1 MIREEVI
8 DFLECR
14 RAYYASLSTD
24 PSPHVKATKVC
35 GYTLAESANACLIA
49 IKALEQDCI
58 SRTDMLDA
66 IGHGTTYTS
75 EDLQRIVKELP
86 SANIEYGVEMSGI
99 PTGSE
104 SDQNDDIE
112 AMLEH
117 LWNATEEDHRRYS
130 EVEVCGSN
138 FIQLKQDVLNNKQL
152 WRKLRE
158 IEDEDSD

>member
-1 MIREEVI
+1 MTREEINILQDIVDI
-8 DFLECR
+8 YEKEDIYPTLR
-14 RAYYASLSTD
+14 DKQISTI
-24 PSPHVKATKVC
+24 KK
-35 GYTLAESANACLIA
+35 A

-75 EDLQRIVKELP
+75 EDLQRIIEDLP
-86 SANIEYGVEMSGI
+86 SANRECGVEMSGI

-104 SDQNDDIE
+104 SEQNDDIE

-117 LWNATEEDHRRYS
+117 LWNATEEDHRKYS
-130 EVEVCGSN
+130 EVEVCGNN

-152 WRKLRE
+152 WQKLRE
-158 IEDEDSD
+158 IEDE